1 MLLSINQLKF
11 DYDNR
16 QKSPLIDIPEWHV
29 KQGEHVFLHGPSGA
43 GKSTLLNLLGGILL
57 PSSGDIVLNGNTLNT
72 MSAKQR
78 DRFRAKNLAYV
89 FQQFNL
95 IPYLSAKDNIELAVF
110 LAKKAGHKTTGLESA
125 VDVLASLNIPD
136 ALWTKPAEKLSIG
149 QQQRVAIARAM
160 INQPSLMILDEP
172 TSSLDE
178 RNRDSFLQLLLQRL
192 QHTST
197 TVIFVSHD
205 QRLASFFPQVIALN
219 DINKGGV

>member
-29 KQGEHVFLHGPSGA
+29 KQGEHVFLHGPSGT
-43 GKSTLLNLLGGILL
+43 GKSTFLNLLGGILL
-57 PSSGDIVLNGNTLNT
+57 PTSGDIVVSGDKLNT

-78 DRFRAKNLAYV
+78 DRFRAANLAYV

-95 IPYLSAKDNIELAVF
+95 IPHLSATDNIELAVF
-110 LAKKAGHKTTGLESA
+110 LAKKAGHNTTGLESA

-136 ALWTKPAEKLSIG
+136 TLWTKPAEKLSIG
-149 QQQRVAIARAM
+149 QQQRVAIARAI

-178 RNRDSFLQLLLQRL
+178 RNRDSFLQLLMQRL

-205 QRLASFFPQVIALN
+205 QRLASYFPRIVALE